1 MHISAVTQRPA
12 AAAAARN
19 QIDYQTRPPPHAT
32 RAPQRT
38 RNDNRGLLTGLG
50 LAIALTFA
58 LGRTGY
64 YTPGDNVGY
73 YLGLVG
79 GIMMLILLV
88 YPMRKHFRFMR
99 SWGATKYWFA
109 GHMFF
114 GIGGPLLVLAHSTF
128 HIGSTNALVAL
139 TSMLLVAG
147 SGVVGRF
154 IYVRIH
160 HGLYGERTTLKEL
173 QMQTGLSAEQ
183 VHSNLSFLPL
193 VEQRLRAFEAS
204 AMPEFESLAH
214 DALRFV
220 TLGVRRQLV
229 YARCMLALRQALRVR
244 ARERGWDQ
252 AKYRRRF
259 KAMRVL
265 VRDYLATVQRVSQF
279 SVYEKVFAL
288 WHVLHVPLVYLLVF
302 SAIAHVVAVHMY

>member
-1 MHISAVTQRPA
+1 MDDQLAAPLRGA
-12 AAAAARN
+12 AAAEAEHET
-19 QIDYQTRPPPHAT
+19 QVTGGPGKT
-32 RAPQRT
+32 PQRP
-38 RNDNRGLLTGLG
+38 RNDNRGLVTALA
-50 LAIALTFA
+50 LAIGLTFA
-58 LGRTGY
+58 LSRTGY
-64 YTPGDNVGY
+64 YTPGDDVGY

-79 GIMMLILLV
+79 GVMMLILLV

-99 SWGATKYWFA
+99 NWGANKYWFA
-109 GHMFF
+109 VHMFL
-114 GIGGPLLVLAHSTF
+114 GIAGPLLVLAHSTF
-128 HIGSTNALVAL
+128 HVGSTNALVAL

-173 QMQTGLSAEQ
+173 QAQTGLSSDE
-183 VHSNLSFLPL
+183 VHSNLSFLPGI
-193 VEQRLRAFEAS
+193 EKRIRDFEGT
-204 AMPEFESLAH
+204 AMPEFKSLAR

-220 TLGVRRQLV
+220 TLGAHRQLV
-229 YARCMLALRQALRVR
+229 YVRCTLELRTALLERG
-244 ARERGWDQ
+244 RERRWDE

-265 VRDYLATVQRVSQF
+265 VRDYLAAVQRVSQF
-279 SVYEKVFAL
+279 SVYEKFFSL
-288 WHVLHVPLVYLLVF
+288 WHVLHVPLVYLLAL